1 MNIKKYA
8 SFTKAYKDG
17 IDNWMLNW
25 LQSWA
30 GLLDGVVGV
39 LTIGLVSTGF
49 EMNVCAYRTK
59 YCLRKNRKNNT

>member
-1 MNIKKYA
+1 MIRKYA
-8 SFTKAYKDG
+8 NFTTAYKGG

-30 GLLDGVVGV
+30 GLLDGIIGVV
-39 LTIGLVSTGF
+39 TIGLVSSGF

-59 YCLRKNRKNNT
+59 YRLRKDRT